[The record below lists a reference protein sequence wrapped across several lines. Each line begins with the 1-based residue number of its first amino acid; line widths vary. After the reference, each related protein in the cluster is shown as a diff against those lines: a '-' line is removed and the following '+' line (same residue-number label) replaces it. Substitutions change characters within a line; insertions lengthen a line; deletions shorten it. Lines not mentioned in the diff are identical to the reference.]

1 MNSWREGVLCR
12 HVQNKRMGVIAV
24 IDLVR
29 WDPFNNL
36 EELHD
41 RVNRLF
47 QESMGRTTG
56 RREPSM
62 AARGWSP
69 LVDIYEDTEGLAFRV
84 DLAGVGRD
92 DIEIEVAGDTLVISG
107 ERKPLEQEGRDYWRV
122 ERPYGPFRRTFNIG
136 MPIRQSEIRASLKE
150 GVLEIRIPKA
160 EETKPKKI
168 EVEME

>member
-1 MNSWREGVLCR
+1 L
-12 HVQNKRMGVIAV
+12 GVIAV

-47 QESMGRTTG
+47 QESMGRAMG
-56 RREPSM
+56 RSEPST

-69 LVDIYEDTEGLAFRV
+69 LVDIYEDVDGLAFRV
-84 DLAGVGRD
+84 DLAGVSRD
-92 DIEIEVAGDTLVISG
+92 DIEIEVAGDTLAISG
-107 ERKPLEQEGRDYWRV
+107 VRKPLDEEGRDYWRV

-136 MPIRQSEIRASLKE
+136 MPIKQSDIKASLKD
-150 GVLEIRIPKA
+150 GVLEIKIPKA

>member
-1 MNSWREGVLCR
+1 M
-12 HVQNKRMGVIAV
+12 

-29 WDPFNNL
+29 WDPFSNL

-47 QESMGRTTG
+47 QESIGRATG
-56 RREPSM
+56 RREP
-62 AARGWSP
+62 AAASGGWSP
-69 LVDIYEDTEGLAFRV
+69 LVDIYEDADGLVFRF

-92 DIEIEVAGDTLVISG
+92 DIEIEVTGDTLTISG
-107 ERKPLEQEGRDYWRV
+107 ERKSLEQEGRDYWRV

-136 MPIRQSEIRASLKE
+136 TPIKQSDIKASLKD
-150 GVLEIRIPKA
+150 GTLDIRIPKA
-160 EETKPKKI
+160 EETKSKKI